1 MPRLFKFIYDNIW
14 QSAAQNRS
22 EKEKEVIQT
31 CSDGNACFELTH
43 FLQSNNRFLSTA
55 IDFTFHKPIWAKS
68 LDTQPGKRL
77 SHTSN
82 VEMCY
87 AKKTNCMQRFP
98 LSSLEKRF
106 DSVPC
111 TQELHTSGGPHV
123 LQRFCCTFSDG
134 PHILQRFCCT
144 FSDGPHIF
152 QRFLAVSGSWS
163 WAGFRRR
170 QIRKCVI

>member
-1 MPRLFKFIYDNIW
+1 VIFSGILAQKVYLPRLFKFIYDNIW

-87 AKKTNCMQRFP
+87 AKKNKLHAT
-98 LSSLEKRF
+98 LSPQQFGKK
-106 DSVPC
+106 
-111 TQELHTSGGPHV
+111 
-123 LQRFCCTFSDG
+123 
-134 PHILQRFCCT
+134 
-144 FSDGPHIF
+144 
-152 QRFLAVSGSWS
+152 
-163 WAGFRRR
+163 
-170 QIRKCVI
+170 IR